1 MPNTVPNQRTL
12 TINKM
17 PTDKNNL
24 YTVNNLD
31 ALDESARRLKS
42 VGGFKLY
49 MYLAKNQNKYSFAL
63 SSADFCMWSG
73 LKMTAYRTA
82 FNELVKEGYLI
93 ATDKKDDYIFYDKSQ
108 TEEAPK
114 KDDIT
119 VHIPEEKVEEINS
132 FIF

>member
-1 MPNTVPNQRTL
+1 
-12 TINKM
+12 
-17 PTDKNNL
+17 
-24 YTVNNLD
+24 
-31 ALDESARRLKS
+31 
-42 VGGFKLY
+42 
-49 MYLAKNQNKYSFAL
+49 
-63 SSADFCMWSG
+63 
-73 LKMTAYRTA
+73 MTAYRTA

-119 VHIPEEKVEEINS
+119 VHIPEEKVEEING